1 MMIRHE
7 PPDPA
12 FSYRVQAAL
21 LVQTGPEAFLEVRD
35 WSPEGFTAPDGWPED
50 GGGGTLTIPF
60 QGIFLSFNIDLPP
73 AAPGDFVPFSGLDGR
88 AQELLRQFHQAILT
102 GRMASV
108 DGLIRS
114 IDRPVDLVPMT
125 QTEEDG
131 GRVPAPPRR
140 RLGRTLRMVAI
151 YGAVGMLLWTA
162 LWSHAWDKLTT
173 LPLQSGRYE
182 SFDAG
187 TARATGSGWID
198 HRHAIQVYVGMDATL
213 SVNVGGEI
221 LDLPA
226 VVVDVRADREPEGRA
241 KSGYIVGVVADAA
254 VLGAHRGLPAP
265 AEIGGPAEIR
275 LHAPFLPR
283 AERLAESRD
292 AVLALAGRV
301 LPARGTPDAD

>member
-12 FSYRVQAAL
+12 FSYRVQAPL
-21 LVQTGPEAFLEVRD
+21 LVQTGPEAFLEVRA
-35 WSPEGFTAPDGWPED
+35 WSPDGLIVPEGWPEE

-60 QGIFLSFNIDLPP
+60 QGIFLSFDIDLPP
-73 AAPGDFVPFSGLDGR
+73 ALPGDIVPFSGLNGR
-88 AQELLRQFHQAILT
+88 AQELLRQFHSAIVS

-131 GRVPAPPRR
+131 GRVPTRPPR
-140 RLGRTLRMVAI
+140 RLGRTLRALAL
-151 YGAVGMLLWTA
+151 YGALGVLLWTA

-182 SFDAG
+182 SYDPAA
-187 TARATGSGWID
+187 ARATGSGWID
-198 HRHAIQVYVGMDATL
+198 HRHAIRVYVGMDATL
-213 SVNVGGEI
+213 SVNVQGEI
-221 LDLPA
+221 LGLPA
-226 VVVDVRADREPEGRA
+226 TVTDIRADREPEGRA
-241 KSGYIVGVVADAA
+241 KSGYIVRLAADASA
-254 VLGAHRGLPAP
+254 VAAAGRGLPEP
-265 AEIGGPAEIR
+265 AEIGGPAEIL
-275 LHAPFLPR
+275 LHSPFLPR

-292 AVLALAGRV
+292 AVMALAGRL
-301 LPARGTPDAD
+301 LPARGSDAE